1 MEQISSLIGDEL
13 EKVEV
18 KLINDL
24 SSDVPLINKVGGYI
38 IGSGGKRFR
47 PLMLLLVAKYC
58 NYCGEEHIPLAC
70 IFEYIHTATLLHD
83 DVLDN
88 AEVRRGNS
96 SVNSVWGNRT
106 SVLVG
111 DFLISMAFSHLIK
124 IGNLKI
130 MKVVSDAATQMAE
143 GETMQ
148 TERSGD
154 PHLTEEEY
162 ITIISNKTARLI
174 AAACQVGALL
184 GNSSPQREDIFKNY
198 GLNLGI
204 AFQMIDDTLDYIS
217 EDKKFGKATCKDLK
231 EGKITLPL
239 IHTLREASAK
249 DREAILRILKSNSLD
264 KQNLYVITELI
275 KEYQGISY
283 VRKRAKEYINSS
295 MHYVQEL
302 DASPI
307 KDALIATAD
316 YVLERKW

>member
-1 MEQISSLIGDEL
+1 MQQISSLIGDQL

-58 NYCGEEHIPLAC
+58 NYSGEQHIPLAC
-70 IFEYIHTATLLHD
+70 ILEYIHTATLLHD

-88 AEVRRGNS
+88 AKVRRGNS
-96 SVNSVWGNRT
+96 SVNSVWGDRT

-124 IGNLKI
+124 VGDLKI

-154 PHLTEEEY
+154 TDLTEEEY
-162 ITIISNKTARLI
+162 ITIISNKTASLI
-174 AAACQVGALL
+174 AAASQVGALL
-184 GNSSPQREDIFKNY
+184 GNSSQKREHIFKNY

-204 AFQMIDDTLDYIS
+204 AFQMVDDALDYIS
-217 EDKKFGKATCKDLK
+217 EDERFGKAICKDLK

-239 IHTLREASAK
+239 IYTLREASAR
-249 DREAILRILKSNSLD
+249 DRKTVLKILKGNKLD
-264 KQNLYVITELI
+264 RNNLDIVTELI
-275 KEYQGISY
+275 EKYQAISY
-283 VRKRAKEYINSS
+283 VHRRAKEYINSS
-295 MHYVQEL
+295 IHCIKEL
-302 DASPI
+302 DSSPL
-307 KDALIATAD
+307 KDALVSTAD
-316 YVLERKW
+316 YVVERRW

>member
-24 SSDVPLINKVGGYI
+24 SSEVPLINKVGGYI

-47 PLMLLLVAKYC
+47 PLMLLLVAKYW
-58 NYCGEEHIPLAC
+58 NYSGEEHIPLAC

-154 PHLTEEEY
+154 PNLTEEEY
-162 ITIISNKTARLI
+162 ITIISNKTASSI
-174 AAACQVGALL
+174 AAACQVGAIL
-184 GNSSPQREDIFKNY
+184 GNSSPKREHIFKNY

-217 EDKKFGKATCKDLK
+217 EDKRFGKATFKDLK

-249 DREAILRILKSNSLD
+249 DRKTILGILKSNSLD

-283 VRKRAKEYINSS
+283 VHTRAKEYINSS
-295 MHYVQEL
+295 MNYVQEL
-302 DASPI
+302 DYSPI
-307 KDALIATAD
+307 KDALIGTAD

>member
-1 MEQISSLIGDEL
+1 MKQISSLIGDEL

-18 KLINDL
+18 ELINTL
-24 SSDVPLINKVGGYI
+24 SSQVTLINKAGGYI

-58 NYCGEEHIPLAC
+58 NYRGERHIPLAC

-88 AEVRRGNS
+88 AKVRRGNS
-96 SVNSVWGNRT
+96 SVNSVWGDRT

-111 DFLISMAFSHLIK
+111 DFFLSKAFSLSVRV
-124 IGNLKI
+124 GDLKI
-130 MKVVSDAATQMAE
+130 MKVVSDATTQVAE

-154 PHLTEEEY
+154 IELTEEEY
-162 ITIISNKTARLI
+162 TTIITNKTASLI
-174 AAACQVGALL
+174 AAACQVGAIL
-184 GNSSPQREDIFKNY
+184 GNSSPKREHTFKNY

-204 AFQMIDDTLDYIS
+204 AFQMVDDTLDYIS
-217 EDKKFGKATCKDLK
+217 EDRSFGKAIYKDLQ

-239 IHTLREASAK
+239 IYTLREASAK
-249 DREAILRILKSNSLD
+249 DKEIIAKILKSDCLD
-264 KQNLYVITELI
+264 KEDLAVIIDSI
-275 KEYQGISY
+275 KKYKGISY
-283 VRKRAKEYINSS
+283 VFTRAKEYINAS
-295 MHYVQEL
+295 MHSIQEL

-307 KDALIATAD
+307 KDVLIATAD
-316 YVLERKW
+316 YVLERKC